1 MSRRRSRWP
10 ATDVFGFSLA
20 DILTTALGC
29 VLLLFLVAVFH
40 IRTTLSAEKSAHEN
54 TLDQLQAEE
63 RGRGQL
69 AAALGQTRN
78 AQSEAQLALAA
89 ADAKRRGL
97 EQDLAALRARYAAL
111 QGAAKDAVD
120 ELDPRT
126 ARPVDVVLVID
137 GTRSMK
143 PSLDATRRNLEAAA
157 EALRVVSPTA
167 RVGVVVYRDKRE
179 REGVRLQSH
188 DLTDDEDDLAA
199 FLSGI
204 KATSSRRDTDLP
216 EWLCGALDHA
226 VDAEWRS
233 DAIKLIIATSD
244 AAAQDPGAKRCLELA
259 RSFREDGG
267 QIHMLTTRPRGM
279 RKRKVRRDF
288 KKSVLPQHAAI
299 AKAGGGLHVEQA
311 DADALLTALL
321 RAAYAERAAAPLEK
335 LRDAVE
341 KTAGEDRP

>member
-1 MSRRRSRWP
+1 MSRRRGRWP
-10 ATDVFGFSLA
+10 ANDVFGFSLA

-29 VLLLFLVAVFH
+29 VLLLFLVSVFH
-40 IRTTLSAEKSAHEN
+40 IRTTLRAEKSAHAN

-63 RGRGQL
+63 RGRGRL
-69 AAALGQTRN
+69 AAALGRTKN
-78 AQSEAQLALAA
+78 AQSEAQRALEA
-89 ADAKRRGL
+89 ADARQKGL
-97 EQDLAALRARYAAL
+97 EDDLAALRARYAAL
-111 QGAAKDAVD
+111 QGAATDALD

-143 PSLDATRRNLEAAA
+143 PSLDATRRNLESAA

-179 REGVRLQSH
+179 LAGVRLQSH
-188 DLTDDEDDLAA
+188 ALTEDEDDLAG

-204 KATSSRRDTDLP
+204 KATSTRRDRDLP

-226 VDAEWRS
+226 VDADWRD
-233 DAIKLIIATSD
+233 DAIKLVIVTSD
-244 AAAQDPGAKRCLELA
+244 AAAQDPGAKRCLERA
-259 RSFREDGG
+259 RAFRSAGG
-267 QIHMLTTRPRGM
+267 QVHMLTTRPRGM
-279 RKRKVRRDF
+279 KRSKIRKHFHKE
-288 KKSVLPQHAAI
+288 VLPQHAAI

-311 DADALLTALL
+311 DADDLLTALL

-335 LRDAVE
+335 LRDAV
-341 KTAGEDRP
+341 DSDD